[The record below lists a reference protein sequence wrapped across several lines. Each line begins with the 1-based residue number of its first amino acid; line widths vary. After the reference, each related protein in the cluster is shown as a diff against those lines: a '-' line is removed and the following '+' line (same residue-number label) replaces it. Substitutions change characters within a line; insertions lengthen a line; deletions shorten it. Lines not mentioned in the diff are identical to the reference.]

1 MAAQSPKNQGGF
13 LEGLASTMGQLAS
26 LSVLP
31 DAQQHV
37 PFVNEL
43 MKAIQGYLH
52 HPNVGGKAL
61 GQQQGQQGPQALGA
75 GGGGQPSVDATQQGT
90 PGVGQ
95 GAQMPNP
102 DELRRMLGANAQAA

>member
-1 MAAQSPKNQGGF
+1 MASAVSPKNQGGF
-13 LEGLASTMGQLAS
+13 LEGLAQVAGQLAQ

-37 PFVNEL
+37 PFVNEIL
-43 MKAIQGYLH
+43 KAIQGYLH

-61 GQQQGQQGPQALGA
+61 GPQAAGA
-75 GGGGQPSVDATQQGT
+75 GGPGQPSVDMTQQGT
-90 PGVGQ
+90 PGVQQ

-102 DELRRMLGANAQAA
+102 DELRRMLGANGQAA